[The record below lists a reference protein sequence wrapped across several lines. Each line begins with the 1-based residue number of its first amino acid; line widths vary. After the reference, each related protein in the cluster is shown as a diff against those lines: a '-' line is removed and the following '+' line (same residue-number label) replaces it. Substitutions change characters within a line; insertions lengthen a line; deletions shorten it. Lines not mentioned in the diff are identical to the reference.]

1 MYVFLFLTDA
11 RGKRIESSFSESGT
25 SGSEYN
31 PESDIDKMSD
41 DVEEDQDENEDSND
55 GSLDPVNQRGDVSN
69 DFDKSKEAAIDDEYP
84 FSVPGTS
91 ACRASDLKAELSR
104 GPKGDRKKNVCLYC
118 KKPQSKIARHLEFV
132 HRNEE
137 KVKLFA
143 SLPAKDPK
151 RLRLIAMLRKKG
163 NYMHLDRKNN
173 SDGRFVPVR
182 RPRDPNKASGDHF
195 APCPKCFGMYTKNNL
210 RHHVCGDLKGT
221 TKGIL
226 LEAKR
231 VAAQVHEQASVKMR
245 RDILPRLAED
255 EIGNTAKFDKLIVLY
270 GNDMGTR
277 YKRQYLESMVRSQL
291 RLLSRFLI
299 TIKSLDKDIT
309 DLASVFDPKH
319 YKKMIKAME
328 IMGQLDLTT
337 SIYKTPAVPYNLQIA
352 LRKVADVLIRESIQD
367 HDEVVKKNAKDMLK
381 LMNQG
386 FVNTVN
392 KTVTESQVEMKR
404 QKAITLPKTSD
415 IRKLSDYLSSKMD
428 ENYKSLLESFSVE
441 KWRIL
446 AEITLIYI
454 MIYNRKRPGELERM
468 MKLDYNN
475 IQGITEEDE
484 EYQQLSAEGKHAASK
499 YVRVEIRGKLNRV
512 VPVLLNQRMKK
523 SVDLILKNAKSAGV
537 SSKNPYVFG
546 LPCHDKNHFA
556 FLRATIL
563 LRRFAS
569 ECGASNPETL
579 RGTNLRKHMA
589 TNCVNMNL
597 EKKQTEKVAHF
608 LGHNPNIHT
617 SIYQQRKS
625 TDILMMSKYLEKA
638 QGRGSTSATDISHD
652 QSTVLDTTA
661 NADTTNETGANDS
674 EGSTGLFYC

>member
-1 MYVFLFLTDA
+1 
-11 RGKRIESSFSESGT
+11 
-25 SGSEYN
+25 
-31 PESDIDKMSD
+31 MSD
-41 DVEEDQDENEDSND
+41 DGEENQHKNLNNSSLNPTIQQVE
-55 GSLDPVNQRGDVSN
+55 DVSI
-69 DFDKSKEAAIDDEYP
+69 DFDKSKEASIEDEYP

-91 ACRASDLKAELSR
+91 ACKASTLKTELSR
-104 GPKGDRKKNVCLYC
+104 GPNGDHKKNVCLYC

-132 HRNEE
+132 HQNEE
-137 KVKLFA
+137 KVKIFA
-143 SLPAKDPK
+143 SLPPKDPK
-151 RLRLIAMLRKKG
+151 RLRLIGLLRKKG

-173 SDGRFVPVR
+173 TNGLLVPVR
-182 RPRDPNKASGDHF
+182 RPRDPNKSSGDHY
-195 APCPKCFGMYTKNNL
+195 APCPKCLGMYTKNNL
-210 RHHVCGDLKGT
+210 RHHICGDEKAT

-299 TIKSLDKDIT
+299 TIKGLDKNIT
-309 DLASVFDPKH
+309 DMASVFDPKY
-319 YKKMIKAME
+319 YKQLIKAME
-328 IMGQLDLTT
+328 IMGQLDPSTT
-337 SIYKTPAVPYNLQIA
+337 IYKTPAVVYNLQIA

-367 HDEVVKKNAKDMLK
+367 HDEIMKKNAKDMLK

-404 QKAITLPKTSD
+404 QKAIVLPKTAD
-415 IRKLSDYLSSKMD
+415 IRKLSEYLATKMD
-428 ENYKSLLESFSVE
+428 DSYKLLLNAFSDE
-441 KWRIL
+441 TWRVL

-475 IQGITEEDE
+475 IQGITEDDE
-484 EYQQLSAEGKHAASK
+484 EYQQLSTEGKNAANK

-523 SVDLILKNAKSAGV
+523 SVDLILAHAKRAGV

-546 LPCHDKNHFA
+546 IPSDDKNRFA
-556 FLRATIL
+556 FLRATTL

-569 ECGASNPETL
+569 ECGASNPESL

-589 TNCVNMNL
+589 TKCVNMNL

-608 LGHNPNIHT
+608 LGHDPNIHT
-617 SIYQQRKS
+617 SIYQQRKTS
-625 TDILMMSKYLEKA
+625 DILLLSKYLEKA
-638 QGRGSTSATDISHD
+638 QGRGSISASDLSQD
-652 QSTVLDTTA
+652 CSTGQDTTA
-661 NADTTNETGANDS
+661 NADITNGTG
-674 EGSTGLFYC
+674 